1 MIALVDSES
10 AREGYEYVYLGE
22 ADECEMC
29 SLRLPCHH
37 NLERGRRYV
46 VKSVRGKTH
55 PCSLFGQ
62 VVVCDVDEMGVDAAI
77 APGFAFVGSSI
88 TFKSVDCKNPL
99 CDYSGLCMPEGVST
113 GDRCTITGVKKKINC
128 PEKRSLV
135 VATLRRI

>member
-1 MIALVDSES
+1 
-10 AREGYEYVYLGE
+10 GYEYVYLGE